1 MTPPPPA
8 ALNLL
13 VVEDNGDLREAIVD
27 ALARHGHRVHAVDCA
42 EAVPELPGRAEID
55 IMVID
60 LNLPGEDGLSL
71 ARRLR
76 QVQPHLGIIML
87 TARHLTED
95 KSAGYDHGA
104 DIYITK
110 PASPAELHAAIQAL
124 ARRMRAAS
132 ARAAGGLELDMRRLV
147 LHGAPGQVTLTPNE
161 VQFLAALVRA
171 PGQRLER
178 WQLQQCLDAHSNPA
192 LEMLIARLRKKLQ
205 PLCGQERNPIQ
216 PLRGVGYQLCIDI
229 TLR

>member
-1 MTPPPPA
+1 MTQPPPA

-76 QVQPHLGIIML
+76 QVQPHL
-87 TARHLTED
+87 
-95 KSAGYDHGA
+95 
-104 DIYITK
+104 
-110 PASPAELHAAIQAL
+110 LH
-124 ARRMRAAS
+124 
-132 ARAAGGLELDMRRLV
+132 
-147 LHGAPGQVTLTPNE
+147 
-161 VQFLAALVRA
+161 
-171 PGQRLER
+171 ER
-178 WQLQQCLDAHSNPA
+178 
-192 LEMLIARLRKKLQ
+192 
-205 PLCGQERNPIQ
+205 
-216 PLRGVGYQLCIDI
+216 
-229 TLR
+229 

>member
-1 MTPPPPA
+1 MSGPLAGLRVLDLTRVLAGPFATAILADLGAEVVKLEPPTGDDYRAIGPFRDGES
-8 ALNLL
+8 ALFALTNRGKRS
-13 VVEDNGDLREAIVD
+13 VVVDLKA
-27 ALARHGHRVHAVDCA
+27 
-42 EAVPELPGRAEID
+42 PEG
-55 IMVID
+55 
-60 LNLPGEDGLSL
+60 
-71 ARRLR
+71 
-76 QVQPHLGIIML
+76 
-87 TARHLTED
+87 
-95 KSAGYDHGA
+95 
-104 DIYITK
+104 
-110 PASPAELHAAIQAL
+110 QAL

-132 ARAAGGLELDMRRLV
+132 TQAISGLELDMRRLL
-147 LHGAPGQVTLTPNE
+147 LHGAPGEATLTPNE

-205 PLCGQERNPIQ
+205 PLCRQEHNPIQ